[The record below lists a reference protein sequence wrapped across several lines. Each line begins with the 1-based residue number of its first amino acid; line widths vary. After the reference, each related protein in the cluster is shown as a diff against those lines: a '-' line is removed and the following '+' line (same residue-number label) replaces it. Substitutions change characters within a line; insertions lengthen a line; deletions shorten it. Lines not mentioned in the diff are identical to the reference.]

1 MFHTTSY
8 TFEAISITKLNII
21 SIKSNNY
28 SILLNFCSIF
38 RNNQAKKR
46 GNSAKNTTK
55 RITKKMALLAESHLY
70 IITSRKDYFAPF
82 NS

>member
-1 MFHTTSY
+1 MQQS
-8 TFEAISITKLNII
+8 S
-21 SIKSNNY
+21 
-28 SILLNFCSIF
+28 
-38 RNNQAKKR
+38 KKNR
-46 GNSAKNTTK
+46 GNRVKKNTTK